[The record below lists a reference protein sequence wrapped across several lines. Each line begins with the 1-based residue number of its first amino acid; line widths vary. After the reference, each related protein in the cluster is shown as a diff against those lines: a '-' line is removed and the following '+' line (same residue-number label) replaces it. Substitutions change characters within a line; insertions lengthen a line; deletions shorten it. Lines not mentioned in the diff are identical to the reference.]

1 MVKWLLYMLSTKF
14 KKISVLAISF
24 AVILNTFVFIKPV
37 SAESD
42 APVMKWTLRDR
53 AASYYYFNAIKT
65 CVHESSDDLIDGFH
79 RISDKNAKDGRWW
92 SEGSTWSKGLS
103 WTIKTA
109 PTYLDKAVPE
119 DDEGRALCNT
129 VVKKAAKLWK
139 TTPLK
144 MLCNMQGPIQRQGGG
159 IKAGTPG
166 QDCETGSADFYGD
179 FSDAG
184 VEKLKTFIT
193 TTYYKESN
201 GKVVD
206 MLTAMGNESG
216 SYIMLHSALT
226 HGCGYSVNDSAK
238 PGGSNVVTNVKTV
251 DLDSGDVSTHT
262 YSGPKDKET
271 KIYTHADGKESVK
284 ISCAGIAQ
292 AMNKWA
298 DGASKLIKKYNVSY
312 RSDKDKKDGSAAGS
326 EKPDAKYCQENP
338 DSPSCSGNAPTQD
351 EGTSTCPDGI
361 GAIGWIV
368 CPTVNFMG
376 KLTDGLYGIVSDFL
390 YVKPGLLK
398 TNEATNIWEAFRNIA
413 NILLIAAF
421 IFIIYSQMTGI
432 GLSNYGVK
440 RMLPKLIVITVM
452 INLSLYISQVCLDL
466 SNILGGSLYGFINT
480 LGGSKD
486 YFPGFDDIVGG
497 VLTGVTQIAIVGVAG
512 VALTHAAVGII
523 ALILLGAILGL
534 AITVLILI
542 GRNAIIVMLALIS
555 PLAFVAMLLP
565 NTEKFFKKWWD
576 MFLGLLVVYPMIAVV
591 FGLSKLAAKA
601 FSGSHDTI
609 AQFVALG
616 VSTIPMLSSTILLQ
630 GAMAAT
636 GTIGAFAKGSA
647 RTFSNMARTG
657 ARRGIMEGSKRTK
670 IGYGFA
676 RAMENREEKRKRNL
690 ARSYGRAT
698 GVVGRAFD
706 WVGGESDSGIRESIA
721 EKIEAE
727 DLQRRVELAQKRQ
740 VNLTWQQRQN
750 MATTGMYGGRKL
762 SLEEL
767 VGVQELALAESDV
780 RDAYKFMTALPS
792 TAEGFSDHDRRII
805 FRSAAQ
811 GLRKGGFAE
820 LIGSSNMGILA
831 NGGRMTNKGEYTS
844 KLVDGKAFTDKM
856 IMDRISDPETHE
868 TAYNAQYVMSSPK
881 IGKVL
886 DQVVSEHGGWTDSSG
901 NLNPKYGDFSKVMAD
916 YLDSPAGPT
925 VNTTTRNALGE
936 GYSVGIVG
944 EILKESQEKEKDR
957 QAREQRGKQKKQ
969 IEELQ
974 DGQRRTTKKILDRLR
989 RPKK

>member
-1 MVKWLLYMLSTKF
+1 
-14 KKISVLAISF
+14 
-24 AVILNTFVFIKPV
+24 
-37 SAESD
+37 
-42 APVMKWTLRDR
+42 
-53 AASYYYFNAIKT
+53 
-65 CVHESSDDLIDGFH
+65 
-79 RISDKNAKDGRWW
+79 
-92 SEGSTWSKGLS
+92 
-103 WTIKTA
+103 
-109 PTYLDKAVPE
+109 
-119 DDEGRALCNT
+119 
-129 VVKKAAKLWK
+129 
-139 TTPLK
+139 
-144 MLCNMQGPIQRQGGG
+144 
-159 IKAGTPG
+159 
-166 QDCETGSADFYGD
+166 
-179 FSDAG
+179 
-184 VEKLKTFIT
+184 
-193 TTYYKESN
+193 
-201 GKVVD
+201 
-206 MLTAMGNESG
+206 
-216 SYIMLHSALT
+216 
-226 HGCGYSVNDSAK
+226 
-238 PGGSNVVTNVKTV
+238 
-251 DLDSGDVSTHT
+251 
-262 YSGPKDKET
+262 
-271 KIYTHADGKESVK
+271 
-284 ISCAGIAQ
+284 
-292 AMNKWA
+292 
-298 DGASKLIKKYNVSY
+298 
-312 RSDKDKKDGSAAGS
+312 
-326 EKPDAKYCQENP
+326 
-338 DSPSCSGNAPTQD
+338 
-351 EGTSTCPDGI
+351 
-361 GAIGWIV
+361 
-368 CPTVNFMG
+368 MG
-376 KLTDGLYGIVSDFL
+376 KLTDGLYGVVSDFL

-497 VLTGVTQIAIVGVAG
+497 VLTGVTQIASVGIAG

-844 KLVDGKAFTDKM
+844 KLKDGKAFADKM
-856 IMDRISDPETHE
+856 IMDRLSDPKTRE

-881 IGKVL
+881 VGKVL

-901 NLNPKYGDFSKVMAD
+901 DLDPKYSDFSKVMAD
-916 YLDSPAGPT
+916 YLESPAGPT
-925 VNTTTRNALGE
+925 VNTATRNALGE

-944 EILKESQEKEKDR
+944 EILKESQEKEKER
-957 QAREQRGKQKKQ
+957 QAAEQRAKQEKQ

-974 DGQRRTTKKILDRLR
+974 DNQRRTAKKILNRLR